1 MNIEP
6 KTRGLHS
13 MSRGRS
19 CTATPKPSRP
29 VTRSAARLHAQYVGV
44 NRPTSAILGVYDLA
58 RPEQVIDVGAVRLDV
73 GPAVRPMRAAFPGG
87 G

>member
-1 MNIEP
+1 
-6 KTRGLHS
+6 

-29 VTRSAARLHAQYVGV
+29 VTRSAARLHAQYVAQYIGV
-44 NRPTSAILGVYDLA
+44 NRPTSAILGVSDLA